1 MSLDQVCIVPR
12 RESSPTEIFY
22 RVSVRQQ
29 LTWFEIWSLGQR
41 FGTPLGSALAG
52 ETYDVELSLPSGDYR
67 LRVDS
72 FNHFVVA
79 VRVR

>member
-1 MSLDQVCIVPR
+1 MPR
-12 RESSPTEIFY
+12 REELAYGDILPRECPAATH
-22 RVSVRQQ
+22 VVGD
-29 LTWFEIWSLGQR
+29 WSLSQR